1 MHQQSPQ
8 EQQSDTQAK
17 GQFQRALQPPQ
28 KRQTLWRRSR
38 FASRKIRISTG
49 SGLFLILC
57 LLTLSIG
64 IVLDRAITAA
74 ASTIT
79 QSSGV
84 AIAPHTS
91 SSPAS
96 ITVDFSSRQNH
107 AHPIGNSL
115 LGVNGFSKI
124 RNTPQLLN
132 YLSTSHTKI
141 ARISVD

>member
-1 MHQQSPQ
+1 MNQQSPQ
-8 EQQSDTQAK
+8 EQQPDTQAK
-17 GQFQRALQPPQ
+17 RQFQRTPQPQ
-28 KRQTLWRRSR
+28 QQRHILYRLSRS
-38 FASRKIRISTG
+38 ASPEIHISPG
-49 SGLFLILC
+49 SSLFLILC
-57 LLTLSIG
+57 LLTLFTG
-64 IVLDRAITAA
+64 LVLVRAITV

-84 AIAPHTS
+84 AIVSHIS
-91 SSPAS
+91 SSPAA

-132 YLSTSHTKI
+132 YLSTSH
-141 ARISVD
+141 